1 MGNVMSS
8 VVVTGCAGFIGS
20 HLCERLLDE
29 GYSVKGID
37 NFDAYYDFLYKK
49 RNLENILAKKGKFR
63 FYNADIRDYER
74 LLDILEPGDVVV
86 HLAARPGVRSSNRI
100 PLKYVDN
107 NIMGT
112 VKLLEAIRA
121 RNAEQVIFGSTSS
134 VYGNAETPFSEDFP
148 ADRPLSVYAATKRSC
163 EIILYVYS
171 YYYNLPVTILR
182 LFTVYGPRV
191 RPDMAIYKFSKN
203 IVEGREITLY
213 GKGKLK
219 RDYTY
224 VGDIVDGTLRMG
236 VVDGAVGEAIN
247 LASGTETRII
257 DLANW
262 INELTGNRAGVVFR
276 PRRSWD
282 KAVRRRASIEKA
294 RRILGYEPKTDMRA
308 GLEKTYRWILENKDK
323 IERAAKW

>member
-1 MGNVMSS
+1 MSS

-74 LLDILEPGDVVV
+74 LLDILEAGDVVV

-100 PLKYVDN
+100 PVKYVDN
-107 NIMGT
+107 NIIGT

-182 LFTVYGPRV
+182 FFTVYGPRV
-191 RPDMAIYKFSKN
+191 RPDMAIYKFSKG
-203 IVEGREITLY
+203 IVEGREITLF
-213 GKGKLK
+213 GKGKIK

-224 VGDIVDGTLRMG
+224 VED
-236 VVDGAVGEAIN
+236 
-247 LASGTETRII
+247 II
-257 DLANW
+257 DGIVKAMGKRFDYEIFNLGSGRPVEIIYVVRLLEKYLGRKAN
-262 INELTGNRAGVVFR
+262 ITFKEKPKEDMPITYADI
-276 PRRSWD
+276 S
-282 KAVRRRASIEKA
+282 KA
-294 RRILGYEPKTDMRA
+294 RRLLGYEPKTPLEEGMRIFA
-308 GLEKTYRWILENKDK
+308 EWFLSSEM
-323 IERAAKW
+323 